1 MRVQARGGGDRAMFR
16 VRPRPVF
23 RALFIAL
30 LFGTTLAI
38 TACSANGALPSPM
51 ATSSAS
57 AGPSGPALQPDG
69 TAQDNKAF
77 FDSVNEALLV
87 ENAKPDGR
95 GFIDSLIAAGF
106 AKKDMEVTP
115 DKTAIGLDRD
125 NIQFSVKFDTECLI
139 GQFGNVGYHSTIAPV
154 TQTDKCLVGI
164 TRAIDW

>member
-1 MRVQARGGGDRAMFR
+1 MFR
-16 VRPRPVF
+16 VRS
-23 RALFIAL
+23 RAVLGAL
-30 LFGTTLAI
+30 LGTLVFGTALAI
-38 TACSANGALPSPM
+38 TACSAIGGLPGPTPT
-51 ATSSAS
+51 ATSSAT
-57 AGPSGPALQPDG
+57 AGSRGPALVPDG
-69 TAQDNKAF
+69 TAQNNKPF

-95 GFIDSLIAAGF
+95 GFIDSLVAAGF

-154 TQTDKCLVGI
+154 TQTDTCLVGT